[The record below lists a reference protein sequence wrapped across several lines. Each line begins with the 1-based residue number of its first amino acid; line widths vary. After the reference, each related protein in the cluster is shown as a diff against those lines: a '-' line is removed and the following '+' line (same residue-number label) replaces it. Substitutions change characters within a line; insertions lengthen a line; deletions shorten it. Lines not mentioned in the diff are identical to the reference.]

1 MKPVFLTLMIVLI
14 STQLFAQD
22 DDNDATGKRPNPPCS
37 DCGEQAFFS
46 VRLGNQLPKLYRF
59 NPVAAIAVGK
69 NKNSYTEEIGLKYTQ
84 STFIKNAQN
93 FEYKTIS
100 LPVLIQRNINP
111 YISIGGG
118 AEANY
123 LLSAKIDTKAV
134 NKADTKQF
142 GFGVFADA
150 EVGFQNRGP
159 RLGISYTHRINSGVI
174 NSSNYGFLDLTLR
187 VQIWDKKKVK

>member
-1 MKPVFLTLMIVLI
+1 MKHVFLTLMIVLI
-14 STQLFAQD
+14 ATQLFAQD
-22 DDNDATGKRPNPPCS
+22 DTDAIGKRPNPPCS
-37 DCGEQAFFS
+37 TCDQLFLKIL
-46 VRLGNQLPKLYRF
+46 LGNQVSRPYRT
-59 NPVAAIAVGK
+59 NPIALIGVGK
-69 NKNSYTEEIGLKYTQ
+69 NKNSYTQEIGLKYTQ
-84 STFIKNAQN
+84 STFIKNTQN

-123 LLSAKIDTKAV
+123 LLSAKINTKAV
-134 NKADTKQF
+134 SKVDTKQF
-142 GFGVFADA
+142 GVGIFADA

-159 RLGISYTHRINSGVI
+159 RLGISYTHRINSGVV

>member
-1 MKPVFLTLMIVLI
+1 MKHVFLTLMIVLI
-14 STQLFAQD
+14 ATQLFAQD
-22 DDNDATGKRPNPPCS
+22 DNDGIGKRPNPPCS
-37 DCGEQAFFS
+37 TCDQLFM
-46 VRLGNQLPKLYRF
+46 RLLGGNQVSRPYRT
-59 NPVAAIAVGK
+59 NPIALIGVGK
-69 NKNSYTEEIGLKYTQ
+69 NKNSYTQEIGLKYTQ

-123 LLSAKIDTKAV
+123 LLSAKINTKAV
-134 NKADTKQF
+134 SKVDTKQF

-159 RLGISYTHRINSGVI
+159 RLGISYTHRINSGVV